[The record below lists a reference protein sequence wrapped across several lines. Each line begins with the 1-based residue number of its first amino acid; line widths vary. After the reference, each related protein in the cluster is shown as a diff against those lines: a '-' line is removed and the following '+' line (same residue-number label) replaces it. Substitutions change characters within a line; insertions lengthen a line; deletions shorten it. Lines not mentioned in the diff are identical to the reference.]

1 MPSRRKGGCE
11 LNFLSVEAGSAIKIL
26 FLPLRWGAPLFLFY
40 FGDFIS
46 IPILMIRSSTTGKKK
61 RKNNRYSFASLLIWL
76 LYSWNKEHKVQG
88 PFKALWVGHIGIRI
102 AFLFPFSRMGWFL
115 PSGKESLLRKLPPK
129 ISFPGTQSSFWFI
142 NLNIKWNG
150 LLVQRNWG
158 FPGGWFKKW

>member
-11 LNFLSVEAGSAIKIL
+11 LSVEAGSAIKIL
-26 FLPLRWGAPLFLFY
+26 FLPLRPLFLFY
-40 FGDFIS
+40 FGDFNS

-102 AFLFPFSRMGWFL
+102 AFLFPFSRMG
-115 PSGKESLLRKLPPK
+115 
-129 ISFPGTQSSFWFI
+129 
-142 NLNIKWNG
+142 
-150 LLVQRNWG
+150 
-158 FPGGWFKKW
+158 

>member
-40 FGDFIS
+40 FGDFNS

-102 AFLFPFSRMGWFL
+102 AFIFPFSRMGWFL

-129 ISFPGTQSSFWFI
+129 ISFPGNEFI
-142 NLNIKWNG
+142 NLASDLSTSTSSEMAFWYK
-150 LLVQRNWG
+150 
-158 FPGGWFKKW
+158 